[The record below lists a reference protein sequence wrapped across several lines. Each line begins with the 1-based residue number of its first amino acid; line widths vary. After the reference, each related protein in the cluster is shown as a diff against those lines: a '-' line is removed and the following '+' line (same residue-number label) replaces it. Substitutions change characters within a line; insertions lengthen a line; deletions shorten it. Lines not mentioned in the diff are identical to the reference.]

1 MSAVCELSRSIV
13 GKNDMLFVFIANDA
27 GLRIGELAARRQCQL
42 QEYAVTFERNDTAA
56 NNPAALLDSNP
67 GGPVLRLCG

>member
-1 MSAVCELSRSIV
+1 MSAVCELPCGIIT
-13 GKNDMLFVFIANDA
+13 KDNTLFVFVTNDTW
-27 GLRIGELAARRQCQL
+27 LRIGELAARRQCQL